1 MVEREVEIVR
11 GHRLDY
17 QLYNYLLQYFSDSEL
32 NAIFEAI
39 RRPPSRYYIRVN
51 TLKISP
57 EDLAKK
63 LRERS
68 LDVYFDE
75 NLSEALWLPVKG
87 PRKIP
92 TAKKVVLADKRA
104 AESVYMGANLYA
116 PGVIKFED
124 GIRKGDEVNVIAPNG
139 EVVAFGIAEVDS
151 DNIRNTKSGVAVRTL
166 VSTYE
171 LPKIRELPEYELGL
185 FYDQSLPAQWVA
197 HILDPRPN
205 EVIVDMNAAP
215 GGKASHVIQLSGGKA
230 FVHAFDR
237 SPRKVQDMA
246 TILRR
251 LGMEKYC
258 SVEVRDTRYLD
269 VDRPDLVGSV
279 DRVLIDP
286 PCTDM
291 GVRPKLFDVKT
302 MDLVKSLSEY
312 QRQFIRVAWKLLKP
326 GGILVYSTCTLPPL
340 ENEDNV
346 AYAESLGFRVID
358 ASVPGA
364 SGGLID
370 KYRNSVVRF
379 YPHVQDTPGFFIAK
393 LMKPS

>member
-1 MVEREVEIVR
+1 
-11 GHRLDY
+11 
-17 QLYNYLLQYFSDSEL
+17 
-32 NAIFEAI
+32 
-39 RRPPSRYYIRVN
+39 
-51 TLKISP
+51 
-57 EDLAKK
+57 
-63 LRERS
+63 
-68 LDVYFDE
+68 
-75 NLSEALWLPVKG
+75 
-87 PRKIP
+87 
-92 TAKKVVLADKRA
+92 
-104 AESVYMGANLYA
+104 
-116 PGVIKFED
+116 
-124 GIRKGDEVNVIAPNG
+124 
-139 EVVAFGIAEVDS
+139 
-151 DNIRNTKSGVAVRTL
+151 
-166 VSTYE
+166 
-171 LPKIRELPEYELGL
+171 GL